1 MRWLGAIPAI
11 IAWSA
16 LALGCR
22 PAHPREASDVVPG
35 LVMEG
40 VQFRIDRGGVTRATG
55 EAAKVTYRRD
65 TTDLTADGLSLLLA
79 DAAEPVRVTAPSGQ
93 GTASERHFEVS
104 GGLKA
109 EHGTDVATTGSA
121 AYDPRPGEARGA
133 GLVRGEEPVLLTG
146 KGYRLTGTGFTLD
159 PATGDIAI
167 SGGARMVAGL
177 PVTR

>member
-1 MRWLGAIPAI
+1 MRSFRAAAAIF
-11 IAWSA
+11 AWSA

-22 PAHPREASDVVPG
+22 PAHPREAGDVVPG
-35 LVMEG
+35 LVMDG
-40 VQFRIDRGGVTRATG
+40 VAFRIDRGGVTRATG
-55 EAAKVTYRRD
+55 EAARVTYRRD
-65 TTDLTADGLSLLLA
+65 TTDLTADGLALLLA
-79 DAAEPVRVTAPSGQ
+79 DAAQPVRLTAPSGQ

-104 GGLKA
+104 GGLRA

-121 AYDPRPGEARGA
+121 SYDPRPGEERGA
-133 GLVRGEEPVLLTG
+133 GLVRGEDPVVLAG